1 MNVPIRMLG
10 IATSIFW
17 IMLIA
22 FIALAAYS
30 VKDLNFDFGEPQ
42 FATSPDGEFTLSLP
56 LYIDNREYYSL
67 KEFGLL
73 TVFSDAEGEEI
84 SRDNTFV
91 PVIPHGENVTILHN
105 ATLSMES
112 LLEKGEQYLFNDNDL
127 NVSITAGLNFAELLP
142 AQISTNFTFPWGA
155 PFYNFALGEP
165 SCGQFDSTQVAV
177 TVPMSFENHAVF
189 DVASNIRIELYDRAN
204 ALLGESQ
211 TIVYIP
217 QHSTYERNVEFRV
230 PLSPSSASAAQNG
243 HFNVY
248 FNIGL
253 ADYGPLVIPYG

>member
-22 FIALAAYS
+22 VVALAAYS

-42 FATSPDGEFTLSLP
+42 FTTSPEGELTLSLP
-56 LYIDNREYYSL
+56 LYIDNRGYYSL
-67 KEFGLL
+67 KEFHLS
-73 TVFSDAEGEEI
+73 TVFSDAEGAEI

-91 PVIPHGENVTILHN
+91 PVIAHGENTTILHN
-105 ATLSMES
+105 VTLSMVS
-112 LLEKGEQYLFNDNDL
+112 LLEKGEQYLFNDNNL
-127 NVSITAGLNFAELLP
+127 NVSVTTGLNFAELLP

-165 SCGQFDSTQVAV
+165 SYGQLDLTQVTIA
-177 TVPMSFENHAVF
+177 VPMSFENHAVF
-189 DVASNIRIELYDRAN
+189 DIAGSIRIELYDQADS
-204 ALLGESQ
+204 LLGESQ
-211 TIVYIP
+211 TIVYVP
-217 QHSTYERNVEFRV
+217 QYSAYEGEVEFNV
-230 PLSPSSASAAQNG
+230 PLSASSLSTAQNG

-248 FNIGL
+248 FDMGL
-253 ADYGPLVIPYG
+253 VEYGPLVIPYG